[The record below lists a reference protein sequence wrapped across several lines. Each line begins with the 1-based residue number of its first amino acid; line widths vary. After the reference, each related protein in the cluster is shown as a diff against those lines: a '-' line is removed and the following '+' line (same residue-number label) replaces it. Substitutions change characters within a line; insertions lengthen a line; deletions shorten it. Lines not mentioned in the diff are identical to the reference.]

1 MCYGAAEEPSE
12 GGVAATGGMAR
23 QDLGRRARAWLFE
36 ACFPFWASRGVDPR
50 GGFRERL
57 ALDGAPID
65 DATGRVR
72 VQARQTYVFAHAAL
86 LGWEPARARDLVRR
100 GVEAMLGPCRRP
112 DRLFGRMHRPGA
124 GLADD
129 QPELYDNA
137 FCLMALGWAA
147 RALGEPALLD
157 EADACLAALD
167 ARLAHPAGGFH
178 ETLPPRAPRRQN
190 PHMHLFE
197 AALSLHAADP
207 ARSYLARAD
216 AIHALLAARFVEPAS
231 GALREHFND
240 DWSPAAGA
248 AGAVIEPGHMFEWT
262 WLLGEYAKAKGEP
275 LSPLARRLYAAAL
288 PFVDARG
295 LAPQTATLDG
305 RIEDASRRT
314 WPQTEAL
321 KAHIALHDAGDPAAA
336 ARAAQCL
343 ASLFDDYLSGAP
355 AGGWRDWFDAAG
367 APVAAD
373 IPASTGYHAVLAL
386 AEYLRAFPPADGETA

>member
-1 MCYGAAEEPSE
+1 MTATDATAAGAPAQ
-12 GGVAATGGMAR
+12 A
-23 QDLGRRARAWLFE
+23 DLARRARAWLFE

-57 ALDGAPID
+57 ALDGSPLD

-86 LGWEPARARDLVRR
+86 LGWAPARARDLARR

-112 DRLFGRMHRPGA
+112 DGLFGRTLKPGA

-137 FCLMALGWAA
+137 FCLMALSWAA

-207 ARSYLARAD
+207 ARGYLARAD
-216 AIHALLAARFVEPAS
+216 AICALLEAKFVEPAG
-231 GALREHFND
+231 GALREYFDD
-240 DWSPAAGA
+240 DWSPATGA
-248 AGAVIEPGHMFEWT
+248 AGATIEPGHMFEWT
-262 WLLGEYAKAKGEP
+262 WLLGEYARAKGAP

-295 LAPQTATLDG
+295 FVPQTATLDG
-305 RIEDASRRT
+305 RVDDASRRT

-321 KAHIALHDAGDPAAA
+321 KAHIALHEAGDEGAA
-336 ARAAQCL
+336 ARAGRCL
-343 ASLFDDYLSGAP
+343 ASLFDDYLSGVP
-355 AGGWRDWFDAAG
+355 AGGWRDHFDAAG
-367 APVAAD
+367 APLATD
-373 IPASTGYHAVLAL
+373 IPASTGYHVVLAL
-386 AEYLRAFPPADGETA
+386 AEYLRAFPAADGAQASAR